1 MIRQLLS
8 SSQVEL
14 VLEPKVPGLEARV
27 GAPNPVATTNAKT
40 AKPKPATNIT
50 SKNASNPR
58 GRGRRG
64 GPMNRGGRPARTKPK
79 TAEEL
84 DAEMADYWDGN
95 AQAPSVVADGVQYAN
110 TSAQVDTM
118 DDDQVM

>member
-1 MIRQLLS
+1 MRSINPDS
-8 SSQVEL
+8 S
-14 VLEPKVPGLEARV
+14 
-27 GAPNPVATTNAKT
+27 APNPVATTNAKT
-40 AKPKPATNIT
+40 SKPKPATNIT

-64 GPMNRGGRPARTKPK
+64 GPMNRGGRPARPKPK

-95 AQAPSVVADGVQYAN
+95 APSVVAADGAQYAN
-110 TSAQVDTM
+110 TSAQVDNM
-118 DDDQVM
+118 DDDQVMVGRP

>member
-1 MIRQLLS
+1 MK
-8 SSQVEL
+8 VEL

-40 AKPKPATNIT
+40 SKPKPATIT

-64 GPMNRGGRPARTKPK
+64 GPMNRGGRPARPKPK

-95 AQAPSVVADGVQYAN
+95 AQAPSVVVTDGAQYAN
-110 TSAQVDTM
+110 TAAPVDTM